1 MSDQDGPNTG
11 SNNADIVKLIYLL
24 NFGGFLTGGLT
35 TIIGLVMAYLR
46 RSDADDLAETHFTYQ
61 IRTFW
66 IGLLYGVISS
76 LLIVFVVGIFMLL
89 ATIVWIIVRNIKGFF
104 WMNDGKPVPDPETWI
119 W

>member
-1 MSDQDGPNTG
+1 MSEQRGPNSG
-11 SNNADIVKLIYLL
+11 SNNSDIVKLIYLL
-24 NFGGFLTGGLT
+24 NFGGFVTGGLT

-46 RSDADDLAETHFTYQ
+46 LAEADDLAETHFTYQ

-66 IGLLYGVISS
+66 IGLLYFIISAI
-76 LLIVFVVGIFMLL
+76 LFMFLIGMLTMV
-89 ATIVWIIVRNIKGFF
+89 ATAIWVIVRNAKGFL